1 MLVLAP
7 DYGMTPESNR
17 WEHVQA
23 LPAHQFRRLT
33 SVKPATFTLMVEVVN
48 TAERNK
54 KKSGK
59 PHKLS
64 SEDRVLL
71 ALEYQRIHRFLYL
84 RDYPTYL
91 RLSVNWGVL
100 ESTAKRI
107 QNRPENLLMNDP
119 RFHVLGKK
127 RLLELD
133 VVVVDASE
141 RPVEKPKKNNVSFT
155 AARKSSTP

>member
-1 MLVLAP
+1 
-7 DYGMTPESNR
+7 MTPASNR
-17 WEHVQA
+17 WEHVQV
-23 LPAHQFRRLT
+23 LPATQFRRLT
-33 SVKPATFTLMVEVVN
+33 GVKLATFTLMVEVVN
-48 TAERNK
+48 TAERSK

-71 ALEYQRIHRFLYL
+71 TLEYL

-91 RLSVNWGVL
+91 RLSVNWGVH

-107 QNRPENLLMNDP
+107 QNRVENLLMKDA

-127 RLLELD
+127 ALLEQPDLE

-141 RPVEKPKKNNVSFT
+141 RPVERPKKSSGVVTVGRRN
-155 AARKSSTP
+155 STP

>member
-1 MLVLAP
+1 MRVIAP

-17 WEHVQA
+17 WEHIQA

-33 SVKPATFTLMVEVVN
+33 GVKTATFTLMVEIVQA
-48 TAERNK
+48 AETSK

-71 ALEYQRIHRFLYL
+71 ALEYL

-91 RLSVNWGVL
+91 RLSVNWGVH

-107 QNRPENLLMNDP
+107 QNRVENLLMNDQ

-127 RLLELD
+127 RLLEHPELD

-141 RPVEKPKKNNVSFT
+141 RPVEKPKKINVSST
-155 AARKSSTP
+155 VVRRSSTP

>member
-1 MLVLAP
+1 
-7 DYGMTPESNR
+7 MTPESNR

-33 SVKPATFTLMVEVVN
+33 GVKLTTFTLMVEVIN
-48 TAERNK
+48 AAEANK

-59 PHKLS
+59 PHKLT

-71 ALEYQRIHRFLYL
+71 ALEYL

-91 RLSVNWGVL
+91 RLSVNWGVH

-107 QNRPENLLMNDP
+107 QNRVEDLLMKDT

-127 RLLELD
+127 RLLEHPELA

-141 RPVEKPKKNNVSFT
+141 RPVERPKKSSDAVT
-155 AARKSSTP
+155 AVRRNSTR